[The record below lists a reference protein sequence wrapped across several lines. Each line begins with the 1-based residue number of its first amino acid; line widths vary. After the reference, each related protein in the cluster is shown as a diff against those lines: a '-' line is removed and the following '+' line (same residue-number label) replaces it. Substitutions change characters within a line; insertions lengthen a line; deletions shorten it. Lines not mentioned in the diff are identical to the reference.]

1 MDRLAQLI
9 EETTD
14 VRELKRCRE
23 CETGRGGMATE
34 AIGEV
39 LQVTPRAVRKWR
51 RRYERAG
58 VKGYT

>member
-14 VRELKRCRE
+14 VREWKRAVSVTLGE
-23 CETGRGGMATE
+23 QGRATE
-34 AIGEV
+34 AVGEV

-51 RRYERAG
+51 RR
-58 VKGYT
+58 